1 MENKGNKSGNIYQK
15 LKGAGAWQS
24 KDSAGPM
31 IKGVGIKS
39 PLNMKKSPAKLM
51 PSKDAMATIKNNQQ
65 KKKNAEARKSGKA
78 VSYKDAYADA
88 DKKKYKTYDAFEK
101 AAKKYNKD
109 KYDSEN
115 PTSDAKKAG
124 KTKAQLAKEVA
135 DKKKVT
141 TTNTGTGDETT
152 TTNTEVTTNTGGGS
166 ENVVKKTRK
175 EVRLENKGKRKAK
188 RKANQQKRADR
199 IKKEGGTKVGNFL
212 RKKVKQVKDVVKKKD
227 DSPVEMKKSAM
238 KMKKSPA
245 KKALVGKQGNLP
257 EHLKAKI
264 KAAPGKMK
272 KSAMKLKG
280 KPSVGKKV
288 KTGGSVS
295 EKRAEKIVEKGKG
308 RMIYKVGGIGKDN
321 QAGGKNNKGDL
332 MKYKK
337 NSIKIKKIKR

>member
-39 PLNMKKSPAKLM
+39 PLNMKKTPAKL
-51 PSKDAMATIKNNQQ
+51 ATKGMIDSIRDRKQRE
-65 KKKNAEARKSGKA
+65 KNAETRKSGKA
-78 VSYKDAYADA
+78 VTYKDAYADA
-88 DKKKYKTYDAFEK
+88 DKKKYKTYDEFET
-101 AAKKYNKD
+101 AAKSYNKK
-109 KYDSEN
+109 KYESTN
-115 PTSDAKKAG
+115 PTADAKKAG
-124 KTKAQLAKEVA
+124 KTKAQLAKDVA
-135 DKKKVT
+135 AKNKKVPPANTGGGDDDKKVT
-141 TTNTGTGDETT
+141 TT
-152 TTNTEVTTNTGGGS
+152 EVTKTPPA

-227 DSPVEMKKSAM
+227 DSPAQMKKSAMKMKKPASTGKTVHPKGQKTYPPAKKKESAM

-257 EHLKAKI
+257 DHLVAKI

-272 KSAMKLKG
+272 
-280 KPSVGKKV
+280 
-288 KTGGSVS
+288 
-295 EKRAEKIVEKGKG
+295 
-308 RMIYKVGGIGKDN
+308 
-321 QAGGKNNKGDL
+321 
-332 MKYKK
+332 YKK
-337 NSIKIKKIKR
+337 

>member
-51 PSKDAMATIKNNQQ
+51 PGKEAQATIKNNAQ

-88 DKKKYKTYDAFEK
+88 DKKKYKTYDEFEK
-101 AAKKYNKD
+101 AAKSYNKKKYN
-109 KYDSEN
+109 STN
-115 PTSDAKKAG
+115 PTADAKKQ
-124 KTKAQLAKEVA
+124 KISKEQLAKNVA
-135 DKKKVT
+135 DKNKKVTTTTNTGGGDDDKKKVT
-141 TTNTGTGDETT
+141 TT
-152 TTNTEVTTNTGGGS
+152 EVTKTPPVENKE

-175 EVRLENKGKRKAK
+175 EVRLANKAKRKEK

-227 DSPVEMKKSAM
+227 DSPAQMKKSALKMKKSAM
-238 KMKKSPA
+238 KMNEGFDKLPA
-245 KKALVGKQGNLP
+245 DVQ
-257 EHLKAKI
+257 AKI
-264 KAAPGKMK
+264 KKNK
-272 KSAMKLKG
+272 K
-280 KPSVGKKV
+280 
-288 KTGGSVS
+288 
-295 EKRAEKIVEKGKG
+295 
-308 RMIYKVGGIGKDN
+308 
-321 QAGGKNNKGDL
+321 
-332 MKYKK
+332 
-337 NSIKIKKIKR
+337 

>member
-51 PSKDAMATIKNNQQ
+51 PSGSAMETIKNNAQ

-101 AAKKYNKD
+101 AAKSYNKK
-109 KYDSEN
+109 KYDSTN
-115 PTSDAKKAG
+115 PTADAKKAG
-124 KTKAQLAKEVA
+124 KTKAQLAKDVA
-135 DKKKVT
+135 DKNKKVT
-141 TTNTGTGDETT
+141 TTNTGGGDDDKKVTT
-152 TTNTEVTTNTGGGS
+152 TEVTKTPPVEKKE

-227 DSPVEMKKSAM
+227 DSPAQMKKSAAKMKKSPM
-238 KMKKSPA
+238 KMAKKSPA

-257 EHLKAKI
+257 DHLVAKI

-272 KSAMKLKG
+272 
-280 KPSVGKKV
+280 
-288 KTGGSVS
+288 
-295 EKRAEKIVEKGKG
+295 
-308 RMIYKVGGIGKDN
+308 
-321 QAGGKNNKGDL
+321 
-332 MKYKK
+332 YKK
-337 NSIKIKKIKR
+337 